1 MLYRNILHSPIDNLD
16 CVPLCEQEKSESIQ
30 RQLDAVVFSS
40 KRKHQKFG
48 GSDEAFPMSDS
59 LSKVDTAPVS
69 EKQSS
74 GE

>member
-1 MLYRNILHSPIDNLD
+1 MLYRNILHALIDNLD

-48 GSDEAFPMSDS
+48 GSDKAFPMSDS
-59 LSKVDTAPVS
+59 LSKVDTAPFS